1 MRYSQAEKMEVIRL
15 VEGSPLSV
23 KQTLAELAINRST
36 FYSWYRRYQEH
47 GYDGLANEY
56 HPPRQFWNE
65 IPPWEKQ
72 RVVEMALEH
81 PELSPRELACYIT
94 DKRGYYIS
102 ESTVYRILK
111 AHDLVTSPLYTVIS
125 AHEKFPQPTK
135 AVNEL
140 WQTDFTFFK
149 VVYWGWY
156 YLSTVLDD
164 YSRFILAWRLCQGM
178 STEDVKLTLNDA
190 ILFTGIRH
198 VTVVHR
204 PRLLSDN
211 GPCYISKV
219 LSAYLEKEG
228 IGHTRG
234 KPYHPMTQGK
244 IERYH
249 RSMKNLILL
258 DHYYSPSE
266 LEDQIRIFVDYYN
279 NRRYHEAL
287 KNVTPADMY
296 YGRDLEVLERRG
308 QIKQK
313 TMLLRRKQ
321 NHTLRLAEKAG
332 KVYMSSETL
341 S

>member
-1 MRYSQAEKMEVIRL
+1 
-15 VEGSPLSV
+15 VE
-23 KQTLAELAINRST
+23 T
-36 FYSWYRRYQEH
+36 
-47 GYDGLANEY
+47 
-56 HPPRQFWNE
+56 
-65 IPPWEKQ
+65 
-72 RVVEMALEH
+72 ALEH
-81 PELSPRELACYIT
+81 PEKSPRELSCYIT

-178 STEDVKLTLNDA
+178 SADEVTLTLNDA
-190 ILFTGIRH
+190 ILFAGIRY
-198 VTVVHR
+198 VTVVNR

-211 GPCYISKV
+211 GPCYISKA
-219 LSAYLEKEG
+219 LSKYLDEEG

-249 RSMKNLILL
+249 RSMKNIILL
-258 DHYYSPSE
+258 DHYYSPPE
-266 LEDQIRIFVDYYN
+266 LENQIRIFVDYYN
-279 NRRYHEAL
+279 NNRYHEAL
-287 KNVTPADMY
+287 NNVTPADVY
-296 YGRDLEVLERRG
+296 YGRDLEVLKRRG

-321 NHTLRLAEKAG
+321 NRTLRLAEKAK
-332 KVYMSSETL
+332 KVYIDAETI

>member
-1 MRYSQAEKMEVIRL
+1 
-15 VEGSPLSV
+15 
-23 KQTLAELAINRST
+23 
-36 FYSWYRRYQEH
+36 
-47 GYDGLANEY
+47 
-56 HPPRQFWNE
+56 
-65 IPPWEKQ
+65 
-72 RVVEMALEH
+72 
-81 PELSPRELACYIT
+81 
-94 DKRGYYIS
+94 
-102 ESTVYRILK
+102 VYRILK
-111 AHDLVTSPLYTVIS
+111 AHDLVASPLYTVIS

-178 STEDVKLTLNDA
+178 SAEDVKLTLNDA

-211 GPCYISKV
+211 GSCYISKA
-219 LSAYLEKEG
+219 LSGYLEKEG

-287 KNVTPADMY
+287 KNVTPVDVY

-332 KVYMSSETL
+332 KVYMSPETL

>member
-1 MRYSQAEKMEVIRL
+1 MRYSQAEKMEIIRI
-15 VEGSPLSV
+15 VEGSSLSV
-23 KQTLAELAINRST
+23 KQTLVELNINRST
-36 FYSWYRRYQEH
+36 FYTWYSRYQDH
-47 GYDGLANEY
+47 GYDGLANTY

-65 IPPWEKQ
+65 IPPWEKK
-72 RVVEMALEH
+72 RVVKTALNY
-81 PELSPRELACYIT
+81 PEKSFRELAWYIT
-94 DKRGYYIS
+94 DKQGYYIS

-111 AHDLVTSPLYTVIS
+111 VHDLVTSPLYTVIS

-149 VVYWGWY
+149 VMHWGWY
-156 YLSTVLDD
+156 YLSTILDD
-164 YSRFILAWRLCQGM
+164 FSRFILAWRLCQGM
-178 STEDVKLTLNDA
+178 SADDVKRTLDEA
-190 ILFTGIRH
+190 ILFTGIRQ
-198 VTVVHR
+198 VTVVNR

-211 GPCYISKV
+211 GPCYVSKA
-219 LSAYLEKEG
+219 LRDYLDEER
-228 IGHTRG
+228 IGHPRG

-266 LEDQIRIFVDYYN
+266 LENQIRVFVHYYN
-279 NRRYHEAL
+279 HNRYHEAL

-296 YGRDLEVLERRG
+296 YGRDLEVLERRR

-313 TMLLRRKQ
+313 TIILRRGQ
-321 NHTLRLAEKAG
+321 NRTLRLAEKAG
-332 KVYMSSETL
+332 KVYMNTETI

>member
-1 MRYSQAEKMEVIRL
+1 MRYSQAEKMEIIRL

-23 KQTLAELAINRST
+23 KQTLAELKVNRST
-36 FYSWYRRYQEH
+36 FYTWYSRYREH
-47 GYDGLANEY
+47 GYDGLANTY
-56 HPPRQFWNE
+56 HPPKQFWNA

-72 RVVEMALEH
+72 RVVETALEH
-81 PELSPRELACYIT
+81 PEKSPRELACYIT
-94 DKRGYYIS
+94 DRRGYYIS

-111 AHDLVTSPLYTVIS
+111 ARDLVTSPLYTVIS

-178 STEDVKLTLNDA
+178 SADEVKLTLEEA
-190 ILFTGIRH
+190 ILFTGIRQ
-198 VTVVHR
+198 VKVVGR

-211 GPCYISKV
+211 GPCYISKA
-219 LSAYLEKEG
+219 LSTYLEEEG

-279 NRRYHEAL
+279 NNRYHEAL
-287 KNVTPADMY
+287 KNVTPADVY
-296 YGRDLEVLERRG
+296 YARDFEVLERRG

-313 TMLLRRKQ
+313 TMILRRKQ
-321 NHTLRLAEKAG
+321 NSILKLAEKTE
-332 KVYMSSETL
+332 KVYMSPETI